1 MYQRLLVFIL
11 TIIPNYSIK
20 AQNSLKANKE
30 IRYCVTSI
38 IDTVT
43 NRLATDTCHLRLN
56 PDVSLFF
63 NQGDFKL
70 DSLRH
75 NDFSKW
81 TEMMSNSLSK
91 KIRNGEGNF
100 TCIVQKD
107 FKQKRYTFE
116 DRISADRFRYVDSI
130 PTYKWEIIKEFKLI
144 AGRKCQKAIMTYMGR
159 NYVAWFEINSNLHDG
174 PWKLCGLPGL
184 ILEAYDLK
192 RNYVFTYIDEYPTD
206 TEMSLPTSKHYNI
219 DKSTFL
225 KQQTEFYKDPISYME
240 QNSTIKIKFG
250 NSQNPMRDELSNNY
264 RHKPLEITTK

>member
-1 MYQRLLVFIL
+1 MYQKLLVFIL

-43 NRLATDTCHLRLN
+43 NRVAIDTCHLRLN

-63 NQGDFKL
+63 NQDDFKL

-91 KIRNGEGNF
+91 KIRNGDGNF

-107 FKQKRYTFE
+107 FKQRRYTFE
-116 DRISADRFRYVDSI
+116 DRIFADRFRYVDSI
-130 PTYKWEIIKEFKLI
+130 PTYSRAEMSESYNDIYEK
-144 AGRKCQKAIMTYMGR
+144 
-159 NYVAWFEINSNLHDG
+159 
-174 PWKLCGLPGL
+174 KLCSM
-184 ILEAYDLK
+184 
-192 RNYVFTYIDEYPTD
+192 V
-206 TEMSLPTSKHYNI
+206 
-219 DKSTFL
+219 
-225 KQQTEFYKDPISYME
+225 
-240 QNSTIKIKFG
+240 
-250 NSQNPMRDELSNNY
+250 
-264 RHKPLEITTK
+264 